1 MRGAGYARYS
11 TDKQTDNSIEA
22 QMRKIREYCAENDI
36 ELVATFEDD
45 AQSGTNMERSGFLE
59 LLAAARRHEFEAVLI
74 YDVSR
79 GSRDVGDWFQFRKT
93 MMLLN
98 IKVISVTQ
106 KLGDITNSSDFLLE
120 LITVGMGQHE
130 VLQTRQKSI
139 DGVAVKAKQGVF
151 LGGTPPLGYDIQNGE
166 YVINERE
173 AAAVRTIFS
182 MYAAG
187 KSYDQILT
195 ALHGAVGKMG
205 RPLGKNSLHSVL
217 NNERYIG
224 IYTWNKRQ
232 VKLLRKW
239 AGGKP
244 NPKCVRIEGQIPAI
258 IDNLTWERVQARM
271 SDNKRRAT
279 NKAKRAYLLSGLIEC
294 EECGAA
300 YVGHTTINS
309 RGYESRYYTCGNK
322 YRTHT
327 CTAKNIN
334 ANNIETF
341 VVQQVKDYFLRTD
354 FSEVAEVIAAQVNG
368 ASRDLTKER
377 TELADINAKL
387 QNGTKAILNGLD
399 YPELRDEMDKL
410 RLRKSELEDIID
422 RRQASN
428 RPVNPKAIEQLFHE
442 SIENWNDDN
451 LQAILRQHVTK
462 IYAHADGS
470 YSVNIGVHIHGCGGR
485 I

>member
-173 AAAVRTIFS
+173 AAAVRTIFT

-354 FSEVAEVIAAQVNG
+354 FSEVAEIIAAQVNG

-377 TELADINAKL
+377 AELADISAKL

-410 RLRKSELEDIID
+410 RLRKSELEDIIA